1 VSFKSKQSKRRK
13 KANLLKSKER
23 VRVGEENP
31 WYCLSEWLLM
41 VEFNN
46 VQSMQ
51 VESTAAAS
59 RVDKD
64 SVMRDSREKSNQNPK
79 VDKPNEGLLTDDC
92 L

>member
-1 VSFKSKQSKRRK
+1 
-13 KANLLKSKER
+13 
-23 VRVGEENP
+23 
-31 WYCLSEWLLM
+31 M

-46 VQSMQ
+46 VQNMQ

-64 SVMRDSREKSNQNPK
+64 RVMRDSREKRYQNPK